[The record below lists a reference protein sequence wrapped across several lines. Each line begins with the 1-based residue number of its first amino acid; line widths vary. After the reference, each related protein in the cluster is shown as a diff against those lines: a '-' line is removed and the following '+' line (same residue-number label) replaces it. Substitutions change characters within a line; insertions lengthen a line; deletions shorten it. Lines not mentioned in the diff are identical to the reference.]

1 MNVYSKKCEIIQNKK
16 LCIIKV
22 VTAKRNL
29 DNKKRLNKFKRIA

>member
-1 MNVYSKKCEIIQNKK
+1 MYTAKCEMIQNKK

-22 VTAKRNL
+22 VTAKMNL